1 MKTDEMREEYDLSNA
16 KRGVLFGKVEKKQIS
31 DLSEIEPMRKTHAV
45 CIKTFDDKSLIVRKI
60 YDVTFL
66 GNNLV
71 EVVDEQGGTEIY
83 PADLFLPLSL
93 PVEVESALDEIA
105 A

>member
-1 MKTDEMREEYDLSNA
+1 MKADEMREEYDLSNA
-16 KRGVLFGKVEKKQIS
+16 ERGVLFGKVEKKKVS
-31 DLSEIEPMRKTHAV
+31 DSPETEPMRKTHAV

-60 YDVTFL
+60 YDVTLL

-83 PADLFLPLSL
+83 PADLFFPLSL
-93 PVEVESALDEIA
+93 PVEVENVLEQIA